1 MMDMDKK
8 EDSIKVLFAVWE
20 LEPFLKVGGLGE
32 VARSLPRA
40 LKRLEV
46 DIRVI
51 IPHYK
56 AINMHYQRKQVL
68 GTLRVPYGGKNV
80 RVKVSMVHFINV
92 EIPVYLLQNKKY
104 FDKPM
109 EETFA
114 FFAGAVTELLKSD
127 LLEGWSPEI
136 IHCNDNHCGLIP
148 LKLKTEKVSIKTLLT
163 IHCVSHQRK
172 SPVTYALKLGIPED
186 KLSLVEWEIPTKRLN
201 FLLEGIKHA
210 DYVNTVSP
218 TYLKEIQ
225 TEEMGAGLDNIIKDK
240 IDKTSAILNGI
251 DYELK
256 DPATNPALAAR
267 FKVESSKENSKGLVE
282 PLKAK
287 RINKAE
293 LQKRFKLPVRSD
305 VAVISFVGRFD
316 VRQKGIDVLHRMLW
330 REQFEKCQ
338 FVIMGHGRESWEDRF
353 GALATFLPKQV
364 AVVNKYDDGLAA
376 LMYAGSDFVLIPS
389 HFEPCC
395 LIQMN
400 AMRYGAIPIARA
412 TGGLSDT
419 ITEGKNGWL
428 YVSPTARVL
437 KQTIMR
443 ALKLMKS
450 DPKQHEQMVL
460 NAMQTNFSWDRSAKE
475 YVALYKKILKE

>member
-1 MMDMDKK
+1 MDNTNI
-8 EDSIKVLFAVWE
+8 IKVLFPVWE

-40 LKRLEV
+40 LKLLGV
-46 DIRVI
+46 DIRVV

-68 GTLRVPYGGKNV
+68 GSLHVPYGGKNV
-80 RVKVSMVHFINV
+80 LVKVSMIKFIRAEV
-92 EIPVYLLQNKKY
+92 PVYLLQNKKY
-104 FDKPM
+104 LDKPM
-109 EETFA
+109 EETFSL
-114 FFAGAVTELLKSD
+114 FAGAVAELLKSD
-127 LLEGWSPEI
+127 LLGAWKPEI

-148 LKLKTEKVSIKTLLT
+148 LKLKVEKVKIKTLLT

-172 SPVTYALKLGIPED
+172 SPVSYALKLGIPEN
-186 KLSLVEWEIPTKRLN
+186 KLSLVEWEIPSKKLN

-210 DYVNTVSP
+210 DFVNTVSP
-218 TYLKEIQ
+218 TYLEEIQ
-225 TEEMGAGLDNIIKDK
+225 TEEMGAGLDNVIRESM
-240 IDKTSAILNGI
+240 DKTSAILNGI

-256 DPATNPALAAR
+256 DPATNPALSAR
-267 FKVESSKENSKGLVE
+267 FSVEASRQKTKGLVE

-293 LQKRFKLPVRSD
+293 LQKRFKLPVKSD

-330 REQFEKCQ
+330 REQFEECQ
-338 FVIMGHGRESWEDRF
+338 FIIMGHGRESWEDRF
-353 GALATFLPKQV
+353 SALATFLPKQV
-364 AVVNKYDDGLAA
+364 VVTNKYDDALAA

-419 ITEGKNGWL
+419 IVEGKNGWL
-428 YVSPTARVL
+428 YLSPTARAL

-443 ALKLMKS
+443 ALKMKK
-450 DPKQHEQMVL
+450 DNPKQHEQMVL
-460 NAMQTNFSWDRSAKE
+460 NAMETNFSWDRSAIE
-475 YVALYKKILKE
+475 YRALYRKMLK